1 MSRHEAEKIHRR
13 EPVTV
18 RFDPDD
24 LHSEVHV
31 YDLEGRY
38 LTAAPLLVDTGFA
51 DAAGAKEAAKRLS
64 AYRKS
69 AKAKAEAEELISADA
84 LAELQAGAKPPAAK
98 PEARVVA
105 PVRHRDAEAQRNSKP
120 KPVNNA
126 ATLDRMRAG
135 MLKRAA
141 NSEF

>member
-1 MSRHEAEKIHRR
+1 MRPMAAAQATDD
-13 EPVTV
+13 PVT
-18 RFDPDD
+18 
-24 LHSEVHV
+24 
-31 YDLEGRY
+31 
-38 LTAAPLLVDTGFA
+38 
-51 DAAGAKEAAKRLS
+51 
-64 AYRKS
+64 
-69 AKAKAEAEELISADA
+69 
-84 LAELQAGAKPPAAK
+84 AAK